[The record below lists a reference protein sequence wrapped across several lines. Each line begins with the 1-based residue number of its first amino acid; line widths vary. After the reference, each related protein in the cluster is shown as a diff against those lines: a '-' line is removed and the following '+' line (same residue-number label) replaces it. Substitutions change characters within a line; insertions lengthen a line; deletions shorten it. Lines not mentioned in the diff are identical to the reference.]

1 MKYHHKVSL
10 SKIQNSGWAGKN
22 LWLQIFW
29 DTDGVIHID
38 IFEPGIAISAKL
50 QCSTL

>member
-1 MKYHHKVSL
+1 MVTD
-10 SKIQNSGWAGKN
+10 
-22 LWLQIFW
+22 FW